1 MGKAGRAGSGWEWRC
16 AVRQARLGDERRC
29 MARIGRHGADSND
42 EAWRG
47 EAGAADEVDSMTP
60 CE

>member
-29 MARIGRHGADSND
+29 LEWRGRHGTDCND
-42 EAWRG
+42 EAG
-47 EAGAADEVDSMTP
+47 HGGAGAADEVDRLTGL
-60 CE
+60 